1 MIAKRKAFWGVF
13 FYTSKTLYLIFILSE
28 NFCMQVSYPFSV
40 TLTLHYCLIVQ
51 RGDFGGDFFMPWI
64 DGLWFLFSKKI
75 LHFGVLTIL
84 SHSCSQS
91 LFNNTKG
98 SIGGIFF
105 PLKTWSLITITLK
118 DFFPLVSYPFS
129 VNMAVHEWLIVQ
141 RRDFW
146 GDFFMP

>member
-1 MIAKRKAFWGVF
+1 MSLIVFSLKDFCWSLSCQFYIIPVVHKHLIAKRKAFWGAF

-28 NFCMQVSYPFSV
+28 NCCMQVSYPFSV
-40 TLTLHYCLIVQ
+40 TLTVHYCLIVQ
-51 RGDFGGDFFMPWI
+51 RGDFGGEFFMSWI
-64 DGLWFLFSKKI
+64 DGLWFSFSKKI

-105 PLKTWSLITITLK
+105 LEKHGL
-118 DFFPLVSYPFS
+118 
-129 VNMAVHEWLIVQ
+129 WLQ
-141 RRDFW
+141 L
-146 GDFFMP
+146 P